1 MATFRNATV
10 VNSIQITPHLQR
22 IILGGE
28 DLKTFPQNEEGAY
41 VKLIL
46 EKDKALLENSKHRPK
61 MRSYTVAEYDE
72 KDSTLAL
79 DFVINMH
86 DGLST
91 NWAKNTRPGEQ
102 VVIAGPG
109 PRKIYDFPETDYLF
123 FVDLTSINALRAY
136 LKLLPEKAS
145 GKAIVLVPSHEDF
158 LDLPTKSSVAI
169 HFKVSPLGYNYLEF
183 AKSYE
188 NLSDKTIVF
197 AAGEANEINALRKY
211 LLKERCLPTENV
223 YISGY
228 WKKGKNDEE
237 YRDEK
242 RQQTNL
248 IG

>member
-72 KDSTLAL
+72 KNSTLAL

-86 DGLST
+86 EGLST
-91 NWAKNTRPGEQ
+91 NWAKNARPGEQ

-123 FVDLTSINALRAY
+123 QMSIPLTFGMRI
-136 LKLLPEKAS
+136 
-145 GKAIVLVPSHEDF
+145 F
-158 LDLPTKSSVAI
+158 LMNVILSLSVEI
-169 HFKVSPLGYNYLEF
+169 ETSWEF
-183 AKSYE
+183 
-188 NLSDKTIVF
+188 F
-197 AAGEANEINALRKY
+197 H
-211 LLKERCLPTENV
+211 
-223 YISGY
+223 
-228 WKKGKNDEE
+228 
-237 YRDEK
+237 
-242 RQQTNL
+242 
-248 IG
+248 